1 MLKNLWNKI
10 FIQEEKKS
18 YEEELDINL
27 TVKEFLIVQKV
38 DKNNNYAFIL
48 DADTKE
54 MIVLKE
60 EENDRTN

>member
-1 MLKNLWNKI
+1 MRKI
-10 FIQEEKKS
+10 KYEDISLDFIDC
-18 YEEELDINL
+18 L
-27 TVKEFLIVQKV
+27 QKV